1 MRASNRKGHAGV
13 LLVVAAWLTA
23 QGAIAASRVEE
34 LVLIGTVTSIFQ
46 VDVPPPSLRR
56 WGVTVRVEKVK
67 VGHYSEPTFTFAIHS
82 PARSGVKVGLRCTIV
97 ATKTGQ
103 EGYLVSDTR
112 RIECEDVQ

>member
-1 MRASNRKGHAGV
+1 MVIAA
-13 LLVVAAWLTA
+13 LLTP
-23 QGAIAASRVEE
+23 QGALAAPRVED

-46 VDVPPPSLRR
+46 VDAPLPSVRR

-67 VGHYSEPTFTFAIHS
+67 VGQYSEPTFTFRIHS

-103 EGYLVSDTR
+103 EGYLVSGTR
-112 RIECEDVQ
+112 RIECEGPQ

>member
-1 MRASNRKGHAGV
+1 MGAFYRKSRAGL
-13 LLVVAAWLTA
+13 LLVIAGSLTA
-23 QGAIAASRVEE
+23 RGAFAAPRVDE
-34 LVLIGTVTSIFQ
+34 LVLIGTITSIYQ
-46 VDVPPPSLRR
+46 VDAPPPSLRH

-67 VGHYSEPTFTFAIHS
+67 VGQYSEPTFTFTLHS

-112 RIECEDVQ
+112 RIECESGP